1 MASLVK
7 KRQKYFIR
15 IRLPGG
21 KEKTIS
27 TGTGNLRE
35 AERRLRLIEDREIL
49 FKARL
54 ISEAELEDLGL
65 QEATKRF
72 IKDRKLSGRRPT
84 TIDSYELAMQNLVD
98 ANTPQVPV
106 SSLNRKHVQKMVVM
120 LQKQKKKKTTDNLQ
134 DTTINIRIR
143 SVNTF
148 MNWLYKEGYI
158 LDRIKASEIK
168 VDEPLPKFL
177 TPGELDDLYAKVS
190 NPKMLSTLKVYE
202 GTGMRLS
209 ELHHS
214 YRNGGFIIIPA
225 EFSKSRR
232 DRMIPID
239 EDLIH
244 HYEIAMKDPFKPHT
258 ITHAFRKYADKVDP
272 PIKKTLHSMRHTY
285 ALRMLQQTK
294 DIVTVKELLG
304 HADIK
309 TTMIYTK
316 FPPEYIS
323 EMLKVD
329 PPEPIKGIVGQA

>member
-7 KRQKYFIR
+7 KRQKYYIR

-35 AERRLRLIEDREIL
+35 AERRLRLVEDREIL

-65 QEATKRF
+65 QDATRRF
-72 IKDRKLSGRRPT
+72 IKDCKLSGRRPT
-84 TIDSYELAMQNLVD
+84 TIASYELALQNLVD
-98 ANTPQVPV
+98 ANTPELPV

-120 LQKQKKKKTTDNLQ
+120 LQEQKKKKTKDHLQ

-143 SVNTF
+143 SVNAF
-148 MNWLYKEGYI
+148 LNWLHQEGYI
-158 LDRIKASEIK
+158 LDKLKVPVIK

-177 TPGELDDLYAKVS
+177 TPDELDSLYEKVN

-202 GTGMRLS
+202 GLGIRLS

-214 YRNGGFIIIPA
+214 HREGNYIIIPA
-225 EFSKSRR
+225 KFSKSRR
-232 DRMIPID
+232 DRMIPISK
-239 EDLIH
+239 DLIH
-244 HYEIAMKDPFKPHT
+244 HYKIATTNPFKPHT
-258 ITHAFRKYADKVDP
+258 ITHAFRKYADKADP

-316 FPPEYIS
+316 FPPEYIA

-329 PPEPIKGIVGQA
+329 LPEHVDGIVGQA

>member
-7 KRQKYFIR
+7 KRQKWYVR
-15 IRLPGG
+15 IRLPGC
-21 KEKTIS
+21 KERTFPTK
-27 TGTGNLRE
+27 TGNRRQAEQFLQVFQQKE
-35 AERRLRLIEDREIL
+35 ALL
-49 FKARL
+49 KARL
-54 ISEAELEDLGL
+54 ITEAELEDLDL
-65 QEATKRF
+65 EDAVNRF
-72 IKDRKLSGRRPT
+72 IRECKLNGRRPT
-84 TIDSYELAMQNLVD
+84 TINSYQLSLNNLVD
-98 ANTPQVPV
+98 ANSPRLPV
-106 SSLNRKHVQKMVVM
+106 KSLSKKHFQKMVNM
-120 LQKQKKKKTTDNLQ
+120 LHEKKIGETKKKLKDN
-134 DTTINIRIR
+134 TINIRIR

-148 MNWLYKEGYI
+148 MNWLHKEGYI

-177 TPGELDDLYAKVS
+177 TPQELDDLYAKVN

-214 YRNGGFIIIPA
+214 YRQGNFIIVPA

-244 HYEIAMKDPFKPHT
+244 HYEIAANDPFKPHT

-272 PIKKTLHSMRHTY
+272 PIEKTLHSMRHTY
-285 ALRMLQQTK
+285 ALRMLQETK
-294 DIVTVKELLG
+294 DIVTVKALLG

-316 FPPEYIS
+316 FPPEYIA

-329 PPEPIKGIVGQA
+329 PPKPVEGIVAQA